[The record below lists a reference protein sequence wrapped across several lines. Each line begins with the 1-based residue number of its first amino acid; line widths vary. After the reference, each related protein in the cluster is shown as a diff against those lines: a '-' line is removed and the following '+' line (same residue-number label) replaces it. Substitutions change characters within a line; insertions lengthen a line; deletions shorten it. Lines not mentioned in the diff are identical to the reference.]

1 MFYVGN
7 EFSLVEN
14 KAYKTQAGAEKAAEA
29 AGMNVY
35 DDVGNVLF
43 PPAQAAEGAETV
55 NRESNSIHDDVNAE
69 TTDEENASGGDCVPI
84 IGTATVVW
92 MGKLRI
98 RNAPSFARETECG
111 LLDTGDSVEV
121 AESVQSDDGKPMWKT
136 ADGYFISADMAHTRF
151 IEQ

>member
-7 EFSLVEN
+7 EFSLAEN

-29 AGMNVY
+29 AEMNVY

-43 PPAQAAEGAETV
+43 PPAEAAEGAET
-55 NRESNSIHDDVNAE
+55 
-69 TTDEENASGGDCVPI
+69 TDETANTPNGDCIPV

-92 MGKLRI
+92 NGALRI
-98 RNAPSFARETECG
+98 RNAPSFAPETECG
-111 LLDTGDSVEV
+111 LLDTGDSVDV
-121 AESVQSDDGKPMWKT
+121 VESVQSDDGKPMWKT
-136 ADGYFISADMAHTRF
+136 ADGYFISADTAHTRF

>member
-1 MFYVGN
+1 MFYVGKQ
-7 EFSLVEN
+7 FSLAEN

-29 AGMNVY
+29 ANMNVY

-43 PPAQAAEGAETV
+43 TPTGAVQGAETV
-55 NRESNSIHDDVNAE
+55 DCKSDVMRHDTDSDKA
-69 TTDEENASGGDCVPI
+69 DEENTPGGDCVPV

-98 RNAPSFARETECG
+98 RNAPSFMPETECG
-111 LLDTGDSVEV
+111 LLDTGDSVDVVER
-121 AESVQSDDGKPMWKT
+121 VQSDEGKAMWKT
-136 ADGYFISADMAHTRF
+136 ADGHFISADTAHTHF